1 VIVKKKKRNEDGSL
15 VEVTQASTTMQ
26 SQAILEG
33 GMKALEPEPVN
44 NSRTMGAAQQPIFN
58 PN

>member
-1 VIVKKKKRNEDGSL
+1 VYNNENGNSPPKKKIIKKVIVKKKKRNEDGSL

-33 GMKALEPEPVN
+33 GMKSLEPD
-44 NSRTMGAAQQPIFN
+44 
-58 PN
+58 

>member
-15 VEVTQASTTMQ
+15 VEVTQASTTIQ

-44 NSRTMGAAQQPIFN
+44 NSRTMGAAQ
-58 PN
+58 

>member
-33 GMKALEPEPVN
+33 GMKALEQEPVN
-44 NSRTMGAAQQPIFN
+44 NSRTMGAAQ
-58 PN
+58 